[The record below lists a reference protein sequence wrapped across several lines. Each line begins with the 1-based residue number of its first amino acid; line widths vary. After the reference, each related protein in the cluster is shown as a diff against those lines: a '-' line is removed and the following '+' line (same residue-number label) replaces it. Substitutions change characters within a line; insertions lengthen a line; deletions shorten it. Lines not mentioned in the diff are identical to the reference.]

1 MSVAPEYKKNP
12 DGTRKKLSTW
22 QVNFY
27 YVDIVDGKKKKK
39 HKRNFRTK
47 KDGERFEKEF
57 RAKHELKEGETPK
70 ANGTKF
76 ITFAELVKEYR
87 AVRSNVIRQH
97 TWKNKDNIIDTKLLP
112 YFKKMKLE
120 DIDNA
125 VIDDWINQ
133 LMKGPGDGT
142 TYADTYMRTIF
153 NQLSTLLN
161 FAVSRGYI
169 DKNPARGRAH
179 FSKKSRNG
187 INFWTLDEYKKFRD
201 AISENQKSYIAFEIL
216 YWCGIRVGEL
226 LALTPSDFDF
236 KSPSDDEAS
245 KVRIDESYQRLD
257 GEDVITPPKTE
268 KSNRT
273 ITIPPAVAEK
283 IENYIKKL
291 YGIKP
296 KERIFKFTKHKLGH
310 DIEKYNEIAGVKKIR
325 VHDLRHS
332 HVSYLIN
339 VKHMDALAIADRM
352 GHEAIDITYMY
363 AHLFPNVQ
371 NKLAKEMDEDV

>member
-47 KDGERFEKEF
+47 KDGEKFEKEF
-57 RAKHELKEGETPK
+57 RAKHELKEGEPPK
-70 ANGTKF
+70 ANGTKS

-87 AVRSNVIRQH
+87 AVRSNVIRRH
-97 TWKNKDNIIDTKLLP
+97 SWKNKDNIIDTKLLP

-169 DKNPARGRAH
+169 DKNSARGRAH

-187 INFWTLDEYKKFRD
+187 INFWTLEEYKKFRE

-226 LALTPSDFDF
+226 LALKPEDFDF

-310 DIEKYNEIAGVKKIR
+310 DLAKYSEIAGVKKIR

>member
-1 MSVAPEYKKNP
+1 YKKNP

-27 YVDIVDGKKKKK
+27 YVDMVDGKKKKK

-47 KDGERFEKEF
+47 KEGEKFEKEF
-57 RAKHELKEGETPK
+57 REQHELKEGETPK
-70 ANGTKF
+70 ADKAKPF
-76 ITFAELVKEYR
+76 TFEELVKKYR
-87 AVRSNVIRQH
+87 AAKSHTIRKH
-97 TWKNKDNIIDTKLLP
+97 TWKTKNDIINSKILP
-112 YFKKMKLE
+112 YFKKMNLKYINSE
-120 DIDNA
+120 DIDLW
-125 VIDDWINQ
+125 VNQ

-142 TYADTYMRTIF
+142 KYADTYMRTIF
-153 NQLSTLLN
+153 NQLSSLFN
-161 FAVSRGYI
+161 YAVDCGYI

-179 FSKKSRNG
+179 FSKKSRKG
-187 INFWTLDEYKKFRD
+187 INFWTLDEYKKFRE
-201 AISENQKSYIAFEIL
+201 AISENKKSYIAFEIL

-245 KVRIDESYQRLD
+245 KLRIDESYQRLN
-257 GEDVITPPKTE
+257 GEDVITAPKTE

-296 KERIFKFTKHKLGH
+296 KERIFKFTKCKLGH
-310 DIEKYNEIAGVKKIR
+310 DIKKYSEIAGVKKIR

>member
-27 YVDIVDGKKKKK
+27 YVDIVDGKKKKQ

-47 KDGERFEKEF
+47 KDGEKFEKEF
-57 RAKHELKEGETPK
+57 REQHELKEGETPI
-70 ANGTKF
+70 ANGAKS
-76 ITFAELVKEYR
+76 ITFAELVKKYR
-87 AVRSNVIRQH
+87 ADKSHTIREH
-97 TWKNKDNIIDTKLLP
+97 TWKTKNDIINSKILP
-112 YFKKMKLE
+112 YFKKMNLK
-120 DIDNA
+120 DINNET
-125 VIDDWINQ
+125 IDVWINQ

-142 TYADTYMRTIF
+142 KYADTYMRTIF
-153 NQLSTLLN
+153 NQLSSLFN
-161 FAVSRGYI
+161 FAVDHGYM

-179 FSKKSRNG
+179 FRKKSRNG
-187 INFWTLDEYKKFRD
+187 INFWTLEEYKKFRG

-226 LALTPSDFDF
+226 LALTPSDFNF
-236 KSPSDDEAS
+236 KPLSDDEVS
-245 KVRIDESYQRLD
+245 TLRINKSYQRLNKK
-257 GEDVITPPKTE
+257 DVTTEPKTE

-296 KERIFKFTKHKLGH
+296 KERIFKFTKCKLGH
-310 DIEKYNEIAGVKKIR
+310 DIKKYSEIAGVKKIR

-371 NKLAKEMDEDV
+371 NKLAKEMNEDV